1 MVFKLEMTDEEI
13 KRYKKLNRAT
23 NMAQFCKGPFFV
35 RAALMSRMEEMR
47 ADFFR
52 FVFSSRKIAPG
63 DMIIN
68 SSMYILEYEP
78 YINEAPEDA
87 SKRRK
92 KK

>member
-13 KRYKKLNRAT
+13 KRCKKLNRAM
-23 NMAQFCKGPFFV
+23 NMAQFCNGPFFV
-35 RAALMSRMEEMR
+35 RAALVSRMEEMR
-47 ADFFR
+47 SDFFR

-63 DMIIN
+63 YMSIN
-68 SSMYILEYEP
+68 GSMYILEYEP
-78 YINEAPEDA
+78 YVNEAPEDA